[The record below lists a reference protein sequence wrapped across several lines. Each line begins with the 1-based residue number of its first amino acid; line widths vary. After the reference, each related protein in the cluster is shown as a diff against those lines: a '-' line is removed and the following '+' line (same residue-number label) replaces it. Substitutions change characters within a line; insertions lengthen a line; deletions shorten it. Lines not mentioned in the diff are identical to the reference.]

1 MTLLGLPFREA
12 WRLGAAGQVRNL
24 GPLLG
29 IGLLFV
35 VLPVVCGVWLPFLVP
50 VLYCFFGALCY
61 VAFREIYLGVAE
73 NRPAVSAASPAA
85 SPATAAAA
93 PPAAALRRSPLSSRP

>member
-1 MTLLGLPFREA
+1 V
-12 WRLGAAGQVRNL
+12 GAAGQVRNL

-35 VLPVVCGVWLPFLVP
+35 VLPVICGVWLPFLVP

-61 VAFREIYLGVAE
+61 VAFREIYLGIPE
-73 NRPAVSAASPAA
+73 NRPTVPALASV
-85 SPATAAAA
+85 AAAA
-93 PPAAALRRSPLSSRP
+93 RQSPLSSRS